1 MSDDFFQNNG
11 TPEQKMP
18 DLQSSDTEAA
28 AAESA
33 NEHPVYSRPEP
44 SEYSQPQQIGQQQN
58 GYGQPQQG
66 SQQMYTYGQQPN
78 GQPQQDYSQQQYTY
92 SQQPYGQ
99 PQQQYVYGQLPS
111 DQPPQDNQQQYVYG
125 QQPGDQPQQDRDSVG
140 FGVASLVLGIL
151 SVLLFCLCC
160 VNFFTALLA
169 IIFGIV
175 QIVKS
180 KHKGM
185 AIAGIITAAISV
197 ILSIFLWSG
206 AFANLRALG
215 DVDVYNEWLEDY
227 YDRFGNYYNY
237 DGIKEELPDYDFDHY
252 F

>member
-1 MSDDFFQNNG
+1 MNDDFFQNNG
-11 TPEQKMP
+11 TLDQKLP
-18 DLQSSDTEAA
+18 DPQASDTEAA

-44 SEYSQPQQIGQQQN
+44 SEYS
-58 GYGQPQQG
+58 
-66 SQQMYTYGQQPN
+66 
-78 GQPQQDYSQQQYTY
+78 QPQQDYSQQQYTY

-111 DQPPQDNQQQYVYG
+111 DQPLQDNQQQYVYG

-151 SVLLFCLCC
+151 SVFLFCLCC

-197 ILSIFLWSG
+197 ILSILLWSG